1 MNKIRE
7 ILRLFT
13 DGHSKNSIC
22 DHTGISRNT
31 IKKYLSQ
38 YLLHRL
44 TYQEIESLSDKDLDD
59 LFGKPVLT
67 PPTPRLI
74 ELVELF
80 PYFEKELKRRGV
92 TKRLLWQEYS
102 TKHLEGFGFTQFC
115 HYYSVWKNQSNPV
128 MHFNHKAGDKLF
140 VDYAGDKLQ
149 YTDIK
154 TGEILYAEVF
164 VAILGASQLT
174 YVEAFESQKVEDF
187 IGGCVGALEYIGGV
201 PAAIVPDNLKSAVIK
216 SNNYEPTLNETFA
229 DFAAHYGTSILPARS
244 RKPRDKALVENAVRL
259 MYTRIYAV
267 IRNQAFSSLAELNHA
282 IRGPLDAHNDTPFS
296 RHDTTRKQQFEEIER
311 KELKPLPPMAY
322 ELKYMRVLT
331 VMKNYHVYLSADK
344 HYYSVPY
351 DFVGKKIKL
360 YYSHSEVL
368 VYYRHEKIATHPRLR
383 MIGKYSTIPE
393 HMPSTHRAQSEWS
406 AERFL
411 SWADSMDASVRELI
425 QRILEKNQH
434 PEQGYKTCLGILS
447 FDKKVGRF
455 RFVNACKRALEF
467 GIYNYNIVRTILEK
481 RMDEYPQEDTGMT
494 SMPAHE
500 NIRGEKYYQ

>member
-22 DHTGISRNT
+22 AHTGISRNT
-31 IKKYLSQ
+31 VKKYLSQ

-67 PPTPRLI
+67 PPTPKLI
-74 ELVELF
+74 ELAETF
-80 PYFEKELKRRGV
+80 PQMEKELKRRGV

-102 TKHLEGFGFTQFC
+102 SKHIDGFGFTQFC

-128 MHFNHKAGDKLF
+128 MHFDHKAGDKLF

-149 YTDIK
+149 YTDIE

-201 PAAIVPDNLKSAVIK
+201 PAAIVPDNLKSAVTK

-229 DFAAHYGTSILPARS
+229 DFASHYGTSILPARS

-267 IRNQAFSSLAELNHA
+267 IRDMAFTSLAELNAA
-282 IRGPLDAHNDTPFS
+282 IRIPLDAHNQTPFS
-296 RHDTTRKQQFEEIER
+296 RHSNTRRQQFEDIER
-311 KELKPLPPMAY
+311 HELRPLPRMAY
-322 ELKYMRVLT
+322 ELKHMRELT

-344 HYYSVPY
+344 HYYSVPF

-360 YYSHSEVL
+360 YYSKSDIL
-368 VYYRHEKIATHPRLR
+368 IYYQHEKIASHPRLR
-383 MIGKYSTIPE
+383 MIGKYSTIAD
-393 HMPSTHRAQSEWS
+393 HMPMNHQAQSQWS

-411 SWADSMDASVRELI
+411 SWAESIDVSTRELI
-425 QRILEKNQH
+425 QHILEKRQH
-434 PEQGYKTCLGILS
+434 PEQAFKSCVGVLS
-447 FDKKVGRF
+447 FDKKVGRL
-455 RFVNACKRALEF
+455 RFINACKRALEY
-467 GIYNYNIVRTILEK
+467 GTYNYNIIRTILEK
-481 RMDEYPQEDTGMT
+481 RMDEYPQEDAGTGP
-494 SMPAHE
+494 MPDHK
-500 NIRGEKYYQ
+500 NIRGENYYK